1 MSRGGK
7 TTKIHAVVDA
17 LGNPIHV
24 HLSAGNVHD
33 STEAE
38 AALADIP
45 LKKGIV
51 LADKAYSAERIRSF
65 IEKAG
70 GSHNIPPKANEA
82 NPWNCDW
89 WLYKERHLVECFF
102 QKIKLFRRIA
112 TRYEKLAKRFL
123 AMVQLGCIM
132 IWLA

>member
-1 MSRGGK
+1 M
-7 TTKIHAVVDA
+7 DA

-24 HLSAGNVHD
+24 HLSAGNLND

-38 AALADIP
+38 VALADVP
-45 LKKGIV
+45 LEKGI
-51 LADKAYSAERIRSF
+51 LLGDKAYSSLAIRTF

-70 GSHNIPPKANEA
+70 GQFCIPPKSNEKK
-82 NPWNCDW
+82 PWDCDW
-89 WLYKERHLVECFF
+89 GLYKERHLVECFF
-102 QKIKLFRRIA
+102 QKLKLFRRIA

-123 AMVQLGCIM
+123 AVVQLGCIM